1 MSDTSSDLA
10 QFLSALWPDLDG
22 RWCLFWGAPSKRSD
36 WTQDFRKEVLS
47 GLQAWAAKENVYIG
61 CGLRGANLG
70 PTLRGEKQ
78 EVVAI
83 PGVWAD
89 LDYAEGGGHKKP
101 NLPPTEADAMALI
114 AEMGLAPS
122 IIVHSGRG
130 LQAWWLFKEPLVF
143 DSEEDRAK
151 AETLTK
157 GWCSTLRARAKGHG
171 WDADQVG
178 DLTRVMRLPGTWNR
192 KGVPKKTR
200 LLEIND
206 NRYEPSDLEAYLLP
220 ETEEKVQAANL
231 TWEFTLSPSAEPPA
245 EKFLR
250 LCEIDGAFKSAWEH
264 SRTDLQDQSASSY
277 DLSLATKA
285 LAASWTGQEVVNL
298 LIAHRRRHNADL
310 KLRKDYYERTLNLAM
325 AGKGVEE
332 RRALAQS
339 LKNGQ
344 ALPEHVAK
352 DPAEILWQVSERLG
366 VEITKFVRYRGD
378 GNTYELEV
386 NGRTVSS
393 PGIEDFDS
401 QTRFRRL
408 LLDHTDVRIAPMKA
422 DKWDETVQW
431 LFQAIENVDVDI
443 GTKRGTFENWLEVY
457 LSSSGIQG
465 QEKWMDAAIMGNPFR
480 LDGDVYIV
488 SETFR
493 QFLIG
498 KMNERLTSKQLSF
511 TMTQLGYRHE
521 RKNVKSSKGGASTKR
536 SVWRIHDFNKLS

>member
-1 MSDTSSDLA
+1 MPMSSPSEVS
-10 QFLSALWPDLDG
+10 QFLNAVWPDLDG

-36 WTQDFRKEVLS
+36 WTQDFRTEVLS
-47 GLQAWAAKENVYIG
+47 GLQAWASKENVYIG

-70 PTLRGEKQ
+70 PTLRGEKPD
-78 EVVAI
+78 VVAI

-101 NLPPTEADAMALI
+101 NLPPTEADAMELI

-130 LQAWWLFKEPLVF
+130 LQAWWLFKEPWVF
-143 DSEEDRAK
+143 ESDEDRAK
-151 AETLTK
+151 AESLTK
-157 GWCSTLRARAKGHG
+157 GWCSTLRSRAKGHG

-200 LLEIND
+200 LLQIND

-285 LAASWTGQEVVNL
+285 MAASWAGQEVVNL

-310 KLRKDYYERTLNLAM
+310 KLRRDYYERTLNLAM

-332 RRALAQS
+332 RRALVDD
-339 LKNGQ
+339 LKSGK
-344 ALPEHVAK
+344 ALPEEMAK
-352 DPAEILWQVSERLG
+352 DPAEILAVLSERLG
-366 VEITKFVRYRGD
+366 VSITKLVRFRSE
-378 GNTYELEV
+378 GNTYQMEV
-386 NGRTVSS
+386 NGKMINAGT
-393 PGIEDFDS
+393 IDNFDS
-401 QTRFRRL
+401 QTRFRRIIF
-408 LLDHTDVRIAPMKA
+408 DHTDHRI
-422 DKWDETVQW
+422 VQFKEEAW
-431 LFQAIENVDVDI
+431 SHILQHLFRAIENVDVQS
-443 GTKRGTFENWLEVY
+443 GTNKSQYDNWMEIY
-457 LSSSGIQG
+457 LSEGVETEERW
-465 QEKWMDAAIMGNPFR
+465 EKAAIEYRPFKIN
-480 LDGDVYIV
+480 GEVYIV
-488 SETFR
+488 AEGFR
-493 QFLIG
+493 RFLLSQ
-498 KMNERLTSKQLSF
+498 MQERLTAQELTMQL
-511 TMTQLGYRHE
+511 TKMGYQYE
-521 RKNVKSSKGGASTKR
+521 RKNVKTHKGTKTKR
-536 SVWRIHDFNKLS
+536 SVWKIQ